1 MFCFILTLRQT
12 LSRLSCV
19 KMIQLMNEKEVL
31 LGLQV
36 TPRSAQEDTAA
47 VLKAGLEVAS
57 PPPVSLKAR
66 MAKEQTLSCDDIRDM
81 DDATFIASLHSSS

>member
-1 MFCFILTLRQT
+1 
-12 LSRLSCV
+12 
-19 KMIQLMNEKEVL
+19 MIQLMNEKEVL

-47 VLKAGLEVAS
+47 VLKAGLKVAS
-57 PPPVSLKAR
+57 PSISLKAR
-66 MAKEQTLSCDDIRDM
+66 MAKEQTLSCEDIRDM